1 MLRLARRL
9 QLSLRCGL
17 EGSQVFAEPRLAE
30 LATDERRLHANTSRH
45 ILEYEAVAM
54 RPNHDTQTAA
64 GFVYIV
70 PPSQLG

>member
-1 MLRLARRL
+1 MGRLARGF
-9 QLSLRCGL
+9 QLSLRRRL
-17 EGSQVFAEPRLAE
+17 ERSKLSAEPRLAE
-30 LATDERRLHANTSRH
+30 LATDERRLHENTSRH

-70 PPSQLG
+70 PTP